1 MDVYL
6 HQNDERTGP
15 HSLKHIQGRLDLGE
29 LSGSDAVWFEGC
41 SDWVTMQDVP
51 GIMLPGGDHLVD
63 VATVPPFDAYQGD
76 EPYVFV
82 SYAHKDAAVVYEE
95 IMRLHEAGCNLWYDE
110 GIEASNEWPEEIAQ
124 AVVGCAV
131 FLVFISSR
139 ATASVNC
146 RNEINMALNKRKPFL
161 AIHLEET
168 ELPLGLELRMG
179 DLQAVLRYKL
189 PADRYQR
196 KAQDAI
202 DQLLGKKPKKKKTA
216 FLVTQSSEATHEIEP
231 VVKSAQSKVRR
242 KGLVFALLSVVLIAC
257 GVGGF
262 QFFGNLAEETPNTA
276 TEGEGLPDAA
286 ENTSSALA
294 GSGKPDE
301 TVVNGPRW
309 DFVYGYKHV
318 NEAQTYLL
326 SKSGMKKYSE
336 WQVPPQ
342 TYWGPNAND
351 VKCHLVYKFPLAGI
365 ADQVHLKASAS
376 CWDFYTNPGGQGRGV
391 ARLQVSPD
399 GTNWTTVKDSIGPP
413 LAWGSGWKQN
423 GLVPVGGSNEL
434 WVRMTFFV
442 QGSPNASYTVAQTGH
457 SDVKATRN
465 VFEIKVRYASDEQS
479 KESTPGKP

>member
-6 HQNDERTGP
+6 RQDGERTGP
-15 HSLKHIQGRLDLGE
+15 LSLENIQGRLDLGE

-41 SDWVTMQDVP
+41 GDWVTAQDIP

-95 IMRLHEAGCNLWYDE
+95 IMCLHEAGCNIWYDE
-110 GIEASNEWPEEIAQ
+110 GIEASNEWPEEIAR

-131 FLVFISSR
+131 FLVFISTR

-179 DLQAVLRYKL
+179 DLQAILRYKI
-189 PADRYQR
+189 PRDRYQR
-196 KAQDAI
+196 KAKVTLDH
-202 DQLLGKKPKKKKTA
+202 LLGKTPEKSRTKSP
-216 FLVTQSSEATHEIEP
+216 VTQRHEIEP
-231 VVKSAQSKVRR
+231 VARAIQPHVSPATTTWSKLRR
-242 KGLVFALLSVVLIAC
+242 KGLVFTLLFVALIAC
-257 GVGGF
+257 AVGSY
-262 QFFGNLAEETPNTA
+262 QFFVNVAEETPNTA
-276 TEGEGLPDAA
+276 TEGEGLPDAT

-294 GSGKPDE
+294 GSGSSGE
-301 TVVNGPRW
+301 AVVNSPPW
-309 DFVYGYKHV
+309 DFVYGYKHI

-342 TYWGPNAND
+342 TYWGPNANN

-391 ARLQVSPD
+391 ACLQVSPD

-423 GLVPVGGSNEL
+423 GLVPVGLKRG
-434 WVRMTFFV
+434 VI
-442 QGSPNASYTVAQTGH
+442 Y
-457 SDVKATRN
+457 
-465 VFEIKVRYASDEQS
+465 
-479 KESTPGKP
+479 